1 MSANQGAVALSGI
14 TELALEELTAIFG
27 GATYSDGLRD
37 LAAAAGLV
45 AGAAGVMGAEPVAIG
60 AGIVAGAA
68 LLAAVA
74 LD

>member
-1 MSANQGAVALSGI
+1 MSVNQGAVTLPGI
-14 TELALEELTAIFG
+14 TELALNELEAIFG

-45 AGAAGVMGAEPVAIG
+45 AGVAGVTGAEPVAIG
-60 AGIVAGAA
+60 AGIVAGVA